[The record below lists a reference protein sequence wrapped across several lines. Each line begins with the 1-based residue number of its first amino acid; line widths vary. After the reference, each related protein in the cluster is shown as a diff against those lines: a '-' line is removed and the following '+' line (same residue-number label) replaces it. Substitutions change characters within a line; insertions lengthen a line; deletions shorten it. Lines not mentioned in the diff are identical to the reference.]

1 MGSDSSPTRVRRPDG
16 AGAVN
21 AAVPDDQMIP
31 ASSVGCGGAG
41 RTERASV
48 LRPTSTGGSPCPP
61 PNPSRVGVVPAT
73 AASLTSCSY
82 GLTHA
87 GDRPR
92 SRYGSPRP
100 HLVQEGIA
108 NVLVR
113 IRSSSLEDS
122 RVGTSVGAEQ

>member
-1 MGSDSSPTRVRRPDG
+1 MGFHSSPTIVRRPDG

-21 AAVPDDQMIP
+21 CAVPDDQDPGLQAWP
-31 ASSVGCGGAG
+31 AA
-41 RTERASV
+41 A
-48 LRPTSTGGSPCPP
+48 
-61 PNPSRVGVVPAT
+61 RVGPSEHQSCDRPRLGAARVHHHPT
-73 AASLTSCSY
+73 RLESGSCRRPAASLTSYSY
-82 GLTHA
+82 GLTPA

-113 IRSSSLEDS
+113 
-122 RVGTSVGAEQ
+122 